1 MTNLNFLKE
10 INIMKK
16 HFLITA
22 TEQKSGNYGVKF
34 FGHFFE
40 NKKNIKVTLFYTAPR
55 PPEEWEDKRT
65 MESERQREAKAK
77 EYKAK
82 GQKVLNDAKI
92 VLENYG
98 FQSDQ
103 IVIKVQQRMV
113 SRAGD
118 IIHEGSKGKYDAL
131 VLGRRGLSW
140 LEEFFE
146 ESISKEIIDK
156 KYDFPLWL
164 CRTPDLERKNVL
176 ICLDGSDPAYRIAD
190 HVGFI
195 LQEER
200 KHRVTLLNIKTDSSE
215 LKTEDIFEKGSKQMT
230 KNDFPDTMIDI
241 KQIEGS
247 DPAKAILEETEKG
260 KYAAVAAGW
269 TGAGK
274 GTLQRIIY
282 GSNCYKLFRELERS
296 ALWTCY

>member
-1 MTNLNFLKE
+1 
-10 INIMKK
+10 MKK

-22 TEQKSGNYGVKF
+22 TGQKSGNYGVKF

-40 NKKNIKVTLFYTAPR
+40 NKTNIKVTLFYTAQR
-55 PPEEWEDKRT
+55 PPAQWEDKRT
-65 MESERQREAKAK
+65 MASEREREAKAK

-82 GQKVLNDAKI
+82 GQKALNDAKI
-92 VLENYG
+92 ILEDIG

-103 IVIKVQQRMV
+103 IAIKVQHRML

-118 IIHEGSKGKYDAL
+118 IIHEGSKGNYDAI

-140 LEEFFE
+140 LEEAFD
-146 ESISKEIIDK
+146 ESVSKEVLDK

-164 CRTPDLERKNVL
+164 CRMPDIHRKNVL

-195 LQEER
+195 LKHEK
-200 KHRVTLLNIKTDSSE
+200 KHRVTLLRVKRDSSE
-215 LKTEDIFEKGSKQMT
+215 PGAEDIFMKAVKKLT
-230 KNDFPDTMIDI
+230 KNDFPDTMIDTRE
-241 KQIEGS
+241 IEGS
-247 DPAKAILEETEKG
+247 DPARAILEEAERG
-260 KYAAVAAGW
+260 QYAAVAAGW

-274 GTLQRIIY
+274 GTLQRMIY